1 MRGTELFSPEQLQSI
16 GGNRHN
22 NGQTGVALY

>member
-1 MRGTELFSPEQLQSI
+1 MRGTKLFSPKQLQPI

-22 NGQTGVALY
+22 NGQTGVALH